1 MDTLFN
7 PTGASLTGT
16 PFFIY
21 ILLKKRINSVSPLKI
36 ALSSF
41 DEFDSFDLFFNK
53 SPFFELTKYMQ

>member
-21 ILLKKRINSVSPLKI
+21 ILLKKRINSISLLKI

-41 DEFDSFDLFFNK
+41 DEFDSFDLFF
-53 SPFFELTKYMQ
+53 Q

>member
-41 DEFDSFDLFFNK
+41 DEFDSFDLFF
-53 SPFFELTKYMQ
+53 Q

>member
-21 ILLKKRINSVSPLKI
+21 ILLKRINSVSPLKI
-36 ALSSF
+36 ALNSF